1 MGPLPFKKIIHLQI
15 KILYYLDKIYLLV
28 LIINII
34 RGGTLKLKTY
44 FSLENRTLFQYLY
57 YVFLIIVPLINMFLD
72 TIDLTSLYILTA
84 VFLGFG
90 FSHKSK
96 WFLFSFCSFAVVI
109 RSLQKNGEFDDPT
122 VIFIR
127 LCTYLIMTF
136 ISSNVVKKYYEVR
149 KHQEELV
156 FALAKSLDS
165 RDNYTA
171 NHSENV
177 AKYALKIAQEMK
189 LSKKQC
195 EAIVIGGLLH
205 DIGKI
210 GVPEAILTKSSRL
223 SDDEFDEI
231 KRHPI
236 LGYETLKHISN
247 FRKNGVLDMV
257 LYHHERYDGK
267 GYPYGLKGEEIPLVA
282 RIMAIADSFDAM
294 TSKRVYRNALD
305 LDHVI
310 KEINNNKGT
319 QYDPE
324 IANVFLRML
333 KREKIEIIPIKKTR

>member
-1 MGPLPFKKIIHLQI
+1 M
-15 KILYYLDKIYLLV
+15 YYLDILYLL
-28 LIINII
+28 LSITNII
-34 RGGTLKLKTY
+34 RGGTLNLKVY
-44 FSLENRTLFQYLY
+44 FSIENRILFQCLY
-57 YVFLIIVPLINMFLD
+57 YIFLIIIPIINMSLD
-72 TIDLTSLYILTA
+72 KIDLTSLYILTS

-90 FSHKSK
+90 FSHKSN
-96 WFLFSFCSFAVVI
+96 WFLLSFCSFAVVI
-109 RSLQKNGEFDDPT
+109 RSIQKNGEFDDPA

-136 ISSNVVKKYYEVR
+136 ISSSVVKKYHEVR

-177 AKYALKIAQEMK
+177 AKYALRIAQKMK
-189 LSKKQC
+189 LSRRQC
-195 EAIVIGGLLH
+195 EAIVVGGLLH

-210 GVPEAILTKSSRL
+210 GVPEAILTKSSQL
-223 SDDEFDEI
+223 TNDEFDEI
-231 KRHPI
+231 KRHPVI
-236 LGYETLKHISN
+236 GYDTLKHISS
-247 FRKNGVLDMV
+247 FRKNGVLDMI

-267 GYPYGLKGEEIPLVA
+267 GYPYGLKGQEIPLVA
-282 RIMAIADSFDAM
+282 RIIAVADSFDAM
-294 TSKRVYRNALD
+294 TSKRIYRNEID
-305 LDHVI
+305 LEHVI

-324 IANVFLRML
+324 IADVFLRML
-333 KREKIEIIPIKKTR
+333 EREEIEIITTKKTR

>member
-1 MGPLPFKKIIHLQI
+1 MKIM
-15 KILYYLDKIYLLV
+15 YYLDILYLLV
-28 LIINII
+28 SITNII
-34 RGGTLKLKTY
+34 RGGTLNLKAY
-44 FSLENRTLFQYLY
+44 FSIENRILFQCLY
-57 YVFLIIVPLINMFLD
+57 YIFLIIAPLINMFLD
-72 TIDLTSLYILTA
+72 KIDLTSLYILTA

-96 WFLFSFCSFAVVI
+96 WFLLSFCSFAVLI
-109 RSLQKNGEFDDPT
+109 RSLHKNGEFDDPA

-136 ISSNVVKKYYEVR
+136 ISSSVVKKYYEVR

-156 FALAKSLDS
+156 LALAKSLDS

-177 AKYALKIAQEMK
+177 AKYALRIAQEMK
-189 LSKKQC
+189 LSRKQC
-195 EAIVIGGLLH
+195 EAIVVGGLLH

-223 SDDEFDEI
+223 TNDEFDEI
-231 KRHPI
+231 KRHPVI
-236 LGYETLKHISN
+236 GYETLKHISS

-267 GYPYGLKGEEIPLVA
+267 GYPYGLKGQEIPLVA
-282 RIMAIADSFDAM
+282 RIMAVADSFDAM
-294 TSKRVYRNALD
+294 TSKRIYRNTMD
-305 LDHVI
+305 LEHVI
-310 KEINNNKGT
+310 KEINDNKGT

-324 IANVFLRML
+324 IVDMFLRML
-333 KREKIEIIPIKKTR
+333 KREEIEVIPIKKTR